1 MKPIKTLEET
11 VEMMLSTDPDE
22 QFKAEYF
29 QLENRFIALNEL
41 LAEWDVGR
49 LDPVPAG
56 NRYVYGETL
65 GHMRNY
71 LQTLTKIAAARKI
84 DISGKDQA
92 EDQSDDNTADP
103 E

>member
-1 MKPIKTLEET
+1 MTPIKTLEET
-11 VEMMLSTDPDE
+11 VDLMLSADPDD

-49 LDPVPAG
+49 LDPVPKG
-56 NRYVYGETL
+56 DRYTYGQAL
-65 GHMRNY
+65 GAMRTY
-71 LQTLTKIAAARKI
+71 LQTLALLAKARGI
-84 DISGKDQA
+84 DLSGKDVTEDA
-92 EDQSDDNTADP
+92 ENDDRPDT